1 VSKREVGSVDFGL
14 HDARRLMTLEPERP
28 GWAYY
33 AAVVIFVAVL
43 AFAVLGL
50 VRSSSRAG
58 AAGRTAPLPTPA
70 TTPAIRL
77 ATGRVLTPQIPPPS
91 PSAPTQPPSR
101 THLHPPPEVAATT
114 PPEPD
119 AQPRR

>member
-1 VSKREVGSVDFGL
+1 
-14 HDARRLMTLEPERP
+14 MTLEPERP

-50 VRSSSRAG
+50 VRSSSRAT
-58 AAGRTAPLPTPA
+58 ASGRQTPLPT
-70 TTPAIRL
+70 TPTGLAIRL
-77 ATGRVLTPQIPPPS
+77 STGRLPTPQIPPPS
-91 PSAPTQPPSR
+91 PTAPTQPPSR
-101 THLHPPPEVAATT
+101 TYLYPPPELAATT
-114 PPEPD
+114 PPESD

>member
-1 VSKREVGSVDFGL
+1 
-14 HDARRLMTLEPERP
+14 MTPEPERP

-58 AAGRTAPLPTPA
+58 ASGRPAPPAATPTDR
-70 TTPAIRL
+70 AIRL
-77 ATGRVLTPQIPPPS
+77 VTGRLPTPQIPPRS
-91 PSAPTQPPSR
+91 SAAPTQPPSR
-101 THLHPPPEVAATT
+101 TYLYPPPEAAAT
-114 PPEPD
+114 PLPEPG
-119 AQPRR
+119 A

>member
-1 VSKREVGSVDFGL
+1 
-14 HDARRLMTLEPERP
+14 MTPEPERP

-58 AAGRTAPLPTPA
+58 ASGRPTPLPTTPPD
-70 TTPAIRL
+70 PAIRL
-77 ATGRVLTPQIPPPS
+77 ATGRLPTPQIPPPS

-101 THLHPPPEVAATT
+101 IYLYPPPELAATAL
-114 PPEPD
+114 PEPR
-119 AQPRR
+119 AQPPR